1 MKTVI
6 PALQGFL
13 DKKKE
18 WKNINSSTPFF
29 LFTRA
34 CLFIYW
40 FSELNIY

>member
-29 LFTRA
+29 YLRGRVYSSTG
-34 CLFIYW
+34 
-40 FSELNIY
+40 SLN